1 MTGSVPADRPAPD
14 PSKLLDQ
21 WMEWEHGDESPGQA
35 LANLKK
41 GGLREV
47 LEALV
52 ATIGAAA
59 ESANPGAKDA

>member
-1 MTGSVPADRPAPD
+1 
-14 PSKLLDQ
+14 
-21 WMEWEHGDESPGQA
+21 MEWEHGDESPGQA

-52 ATIGAAA
+52 ATIGAAGETA
-59 ESANPGAKDA
+59 APGAKDA

>member
-1 MTGSVPADRPAPD
+1 LTGSVPADRPAPD

-52 ATIGAAA
+52 ATLNADGQT
-59 ESANPGAKDA
+59 SAPGAKGA

>member
-52 ATIGAAA
+52 APTGEAA
-59 ESANPGAKDA
+59 ETADPGAKGA